1 MLRLKLKTHK
11 YVVQLNKIQ
20 SYSPC
25 DALSILIDLQK
36 KTVSL
41 RTKQHI
47 YESYITI
54 HYQIILFFIKNIN
67 DYLNDGWLM
76 KDVKRS
82 AFKSSQTPW
91 KLWKTVKTGVQ
102 ASITVHLEEPIEN
115 STEVFINYVI
125 GLQVINFNIL
135 YQPLKFEHFTA
146 IITTSSFCTCTP
158 VLFC

>member
-1 MLRLKLKTHK
+1 M
-11 YVVQLNKIQ
+11 
-20 SYSPC
+20 
-25 DALSILIDLQK
+25 
-36 KTVSL
+36 
-41 RTKQHI
+41 
-47 YESYITI
+47 
-54 HYQIILFFIKNIN
+54 KN
-67 DYLNDGWLM
+67 
-76 KDVKRS
+76 VKRS

-135 YQPLKFEHFTA
+135 YQPLKFEHFTV

-158 VLFC
+158 VLILLEAYVSTESLKRLIVNQDFGLGKNGDTRVKFR

>member
-1 MLRLKLKTHK
+1 M
-11 YVVQLNKIQ
+11 
-20 SYSPC
+20 
-25 DALSILIDLQK
+25 QK
-36 KTVSL
+36 KNCI

-76 KDVKRS
+76 KNVKRS

-158 VLFC
+158 VLILLEAYVSTESLKWLFVNQDFGLGKNGDTRVKFR

>member
-1 MLRLKLKTHK
+1 M
-11 YVVQLNKIQ
+11 
-20 SYSPC
+20 
-25 DALSILIDLQK
+25 QK

-82 AFKSSQTPW
+82 ANTMKTMKDGENRCASFHHSSFRGTNRKFDWSFYQLCYRSSSYQFQYPLPTPQVW
-91 KLWKTVKTGVQ
+91 TFYCDYHNILILYLHSCV
-102 ASITVHLEEPIEN
+102 ILLEAYV
-115 STEVFINYVI
+115 STESQKRLFVNQDF
-125 GLQVINFNIL
+125 GLGKNGDTRV
-135 YQPLKFEHFTA
+135 KFR
-146 IITTSSFCTCTP
+146 
-158 VLFC
+158 

>member
-1 MLRLKLKTHK
+1 M
-11 YVVQLNKIQ
+11 
-20 SYSPC
+20 
-25 DALSILIDLQK
+25 QK

-146 IITTSSFCTCTP
+146 ILSQHPHSVLALLCYSVRGVCVHRKPEMAFCEPRFWIRKEWWHTRQI
-158 VLFC
+158 

>member
-1 MLRLKLKTHK
+1 M
-11 YVVQLNKIQ
+11 
-20 SYSPC
+20 
-25 DALSILIDLQK
+25 QK

-41 RTKQHI
+41 RSKQHI

-76 KDVKRS
+76 KNVKRS

-135 YQPLKFEHFTA
+135 NNP
-146 IITTSSFCTCTP
+146 SSLNILQRLYHNILILYLHSCVNSVRGVCVHRKPEMAFCEPRFWIRKEWWHTRQI
-158 VLFC
+158 

>member
-1 MLRLKLKTHK
+1 M
-11 YVVQLNKIQ
+11 
-20 SYSPC
+20 
-25 DALSILIDLQK
+25 QK

-82 AFKSSQTPW
+82 ANTMKTMKDGENRCASFHHSSFRGTNRKFDWSFYQLCYRSSSYQFQYPLQTP
-91 KLWKTVKTGVQ
+91 
-102 ASITVHLEEPIEN
+102 
-115 STEVFINYVI
+115 
-125 GLQVINFNIL
+125 QVWTF
-135 YQPLKFEHFTA
+135 YSDF
-146 IITTSSFCTCTP
+146 ITTSSFFTCTP
-158 VLFC
+158 VLILLEAYVSTESQKWLLVNQDFGLGKNGDTRVKFR

>member
-1 MLRLKLKTHK
+1 M
-11 YVVQLNKIQ
+11 
-20 SYSPC
+20 
-25 DALSILIDLQK
+25 QK

-76 KDVKRS
+76 KNVKRS

-135 YQPLKFEHFTA
+135 YQPLKFEHFTV

>member
-1 MLRLKLKTHK
+1 M
-11 YVVQLNKIQ
+11 
-20 SYSPC
+20 
-25 DALSILIDLQK
+25 
-36 KTVSL
+36 
-41 RTKQHI
+41 
-47 YESYITI
+47 
-54 HYQIILFFIKNIN
+54 KN
-67 DYLNDGWLM
+67 
-76 KDVKRS
+76 VKRS

-135 YQPLKFEHFTA
+135 YQPLKFKHFTA

-158 VLFC
+158 VFIMLEAYVSTESQKRLFVNQDFGLGKNGDTRVKFR

>member
-1 MLRLKLKTHK
+1 M
-11 YVVQLNKIQ
+11 
-20 SYSPC
+20 
-25 DALSILIDLQK
+25 QK

-82 AFKSSQTPW
+82 ANTMKTMKDGENRCASFHHSSFRGTNRKFNLSFYQLCYRSSSYQFQYPLQTP
-91 KLWKTVKTGVQ
+91 
-102 ASITVHLEEPIEN
+102 
-115 STEVFINYVI
+115 
-125 GLQVINFNIL
+125 QVWTFYCDYHNIL
-135 YQPLKFEHFTA
+135 ILYLHSCVNSVRGVCVHRKPETA
-146 IITTSSFCTCTP
+146 SCEPRFWIRKEWWHTRQI
-158 VLFC
+158 

>member
-1 MLRLKLKTHK
+1 M
-11 YVVQLNKIQ
+11 
-20 SYSPC
+20 
-25 DALSILIDLQK
+25 QK

-82 AFKSSQTPW
+82 ANTMKTMKDGENRCASFHHSSFRGTNRKFDWSFYQLCYRSSSYQFQYPLPTP
-91 KLWKTVKTGVQ
+91 
-102 ASITVHLEEPIEN
+102 
-115 STEVFINYVI
+115 
-125 GLQVINFNIL
+125 QVWTFYCDYHNIL
-135 YQPLKFEHFTA
+135 ILYLHSCVNSVRGVCVHREPEMASCEPRFWIRKEWWHTRQ
-146 IITTSSFCTCTP
+146 I
-158 VLFC
+158 